1 MDKKLFNQLTEI
13 IPSVDFKN
21 QLKMN
26 DLEAARVVVSCIY
39 DETDP
44 FLNEFTLFDEIYYG
58 LQNNDIDNLITLLET
73 SKILFMLDLIITI
86 LDYLATDLKN
96 LSKES
101 RKAREDLYLQSRFF
115 LSYLDNLDEN
125 FAIKTIKEM
134 QKLLAC
140 SNEKAEIVGEMVINS
155 LSSNHELLSGCIEEL
170 IHNNEIT
177 YHDLMLGIIKGDLKP
192 LVEQF
197 QLVEF
202 LRRKYSEVTYP
213 DVLKLQHKINIYES
227 IGLDD

>member
-1 MDKKLFNQLTEI
+1 MDKKLFKQLTEI

-58 LQNNDIDNLITLLET
+58 LQSNDFDNLIILLET

-177 YHDLMLGIIKGDLKP
+177 YRDLMLGIIKGDLKP
-192 LVEQF
+192 FVEQF

-213 DVLKLQHKINIYES
+213 DVLKLQYKINIYES

>member
-1 MDKKLFNQLTEI
+1 MDKKLFKQLTEI

-21 QLKMN
+21 QLIMN

-134 QKLLAC
+134 KKLLAC

-177 YHDLMLGIIKGDLKP
+177 YRDLMLGIIKGDLKP

-213 DVLKLQHKINIYES
+213 DVLKLQYKINIYES